1 MSESDRP
8 KSLRGDGDLA
18 RPLVDD
24 LRVPSIH
31 HPNLL
36 EVFKFVKWLCEVQAV
51 PEGTD
56 RVNYGER
63 MFAISEGGA
72 VKRHVATAS
81 ATASRRSPALR
92 SRTIGV
98 GLLAVR
104 SRAAVKRALA
114 GQPLTA
120 RDTAELT
127 DVRRVIDQAAEAIRY
142 GVAGTAPAARQITS
156 VGLALSTVAGPT
168 QQLDREAMAAHLSS
182 LVAELDRLIAG
193 EQPNDPEAVPAF
205 LNGLMRA
212 ADRDTAQSGE
222 TLVRRG

>member
-1 MSESDRP
+1 M
-8 KSLRGDGDLA
+8 
-18 RPLVDD
+18 
-24 LRVPSIH
+24 
-31 HPNLL
+31 
-36 EVFKFVKWLCEVQAV
+36 
-51 PEGTD
+51 
-56 RVNYGER
+56 
-63 MFAISEGGA
+63 
-72 VKRHVATAS
+72 KRCVATAS

-92 SRTIGV
+92 SRSIGV

-104 SRAAVKRALA
+104 SRAAVKRVLA
-114 GQPLTA
+114 GQPLTE

-142 GVAGTAPAARQITS
+142 GVAGTAPAAKQITS

-168 QQLDREAMAAHLSS
+168 RELDREAMAAHLSS
-182 LVAELDRLIAG
+182 LVAELDLLIAG
-193 EQPNDPEAVPAF
+193 KQPNDPEAVPAF